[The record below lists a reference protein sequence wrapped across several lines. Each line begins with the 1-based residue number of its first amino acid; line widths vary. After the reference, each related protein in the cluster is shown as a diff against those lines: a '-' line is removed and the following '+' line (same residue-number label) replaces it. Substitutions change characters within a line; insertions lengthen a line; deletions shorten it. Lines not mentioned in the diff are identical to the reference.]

1 MGVMLAAEHGSLE
14 VFLLFFPVA
23 GQLFISSIVAGKVPP
38 KLIDQNNVPKLLIG
52 LESSLF

>member
-1 MGVMLAAEHGSLE
+1 MLAAEHGSLE

-38 KLIDQNNVPKLLIG
+38 KLIDQNDVPKLLTG